1 MTLVLDSGAFVAV
14 ERSDRQVVA
23 LLKAERLAGR
33 APRTHGGVVAQV
45 WRGGSGRQASLA
57 RLLAGVE
64 VVPVDAGL
72 GRRAGMLLGRAG
84 ATDIVD
90 ACVVLLAGDGDDIIT
105 SDNDDLKALAV
116 AAGVHVEL
124 IQA

>member
-1 MTLVLDSGAFVAV
+1 
-14 ERSDRQVVA
+14 
-23 LLKAERLAGR
+23 
-33 APRTHGGVVAQV
+33 
-45 WRGGSGRQASLA
+45 
-57 RLLAGVE
+57 
-64 VVPVDAGL
+64 
-72 GRRAGMLLGRAG
+72 MLLGRAG

-105 SDNDDLKALAV
+105 SANDDLRALAV

>member
-1 MTLVLDSGAFVAV
+1 MTLVLDAGAFVAV
-14 ERSDRQVVA
+14 ERADRQVVA

-45 WRGGSGRQASLA
+45 WRGGGGRQVSLS
-57 RLLAGVE
+57 RLLPGVE
-64 VVPVDAGL
+64 IVPVDSGL
-72 GRRAGMLLGRAG
+72 GRRAGMLMGRAG
-84 ATDIVD
+84 TADVVD

-105 SDNDDLKALAV
+105 SNNDDLRELAA